1 MEARYR
7 IIDTTLREGGQAP
20 GVFFTAEQERR
31 IIDGLA
37 GIGVSEIELGVAAPL
52 ASCRAS
58 LVRFCREHYPS
69 LRLSLWSRC
78 LAADIGQAAASGVDT
93 VSLSLP
99 VSDLLL
105 ETKLGKNRGW
115 AEETACN
122 AVYRVQEHGLAAAIG
137 FEDATRAD
145 RAFLLELASRVE
157 EAGAWRIRLADTVG
171 IASPLAMAG
180 LVEAVGRVLRSAQ
193 IAVHTHN
200 DFGMAS
206 ANALAALE
214 AGATWV
220 DAAVLG
226 LGERCGCAR
235 LEEVVGYLALIHGVS
250 GLSPAGLNELATDVA
265 HMTGRPVSPWA
276 PVTGGSIFTCESGLH
291 LQGLLIDPRT
301 YEPYSPELV
310 GAHRLLQ
317 VGAKSG
323 RAAMRHLLTGTGA
336 GDCFISA
343 EQARRVRDRALALGR
358 GLNKE
363 ELGVM
368 LKL

>member
-1 MEARYR
+1 
-7 IIDTTLREGGQAP
+7 
-20 GVFFTAEQERR
+20 
-31 IIDGLA
+31 
-37 GIGVSEIELGVAAPL
+37 
-52 ASCRAS
+52 
-58 LVRFCREHYPS
+58 VRFCRERHPS

-78 LAADIGQAAASGVDT
+78 LAADIEQAAAAGVDT

-105 ETKLGKNRGW
+105 EVKLGKNRRW
-115 AEETACN
+115 AEETAGK
-122 AVYRVQEHGLAAAIG
+122 AVHRARELGLSAAIG

-145 RAFLLELASRVE
+145 RAFLRELSSRVE

-171 IASPLAMAG
+171 VASPLALAG
-180 LVEAVGRVLRSAQ
+180 LVNELARVLGSAQ

-206 ANALAALE
+206 GNALAALD

-235 LEEVVGYLALIHGVS
+235 LEEVVGYLALVRGVPDLS
-250 GLSPAGLNELATDVA
+250 VTGLVELATDVA
-265 HMTGRPVSPWA
+265 AMTGRSVSPWG
-276 PVTGGSIFTCESGLH
+276 PVTGELIFTCESGLH
-291 LQGLLIDPRT
+291 VQGLLIDPRT
-301 YEPYSPELV
+301 YEPYPPELV
-310 GAHRLLQ
+310 GARRTLQ

-323 RAAMRHLLTGTGA
+323 RAAMRHLLSTA
-336 GDCFISA
+336 GNSDCFISV
-343 EQARRVRDRALALGR
+343 EQARRVRARALALGR

-363 ELGVM
+363 ELTALLG
-368 LKL
+368 L